1 MGFYTFIW
9 YIYLFI
15 WSYFIEMAKMA
26 VYLIVIYLSLFS
38 YLGLFDKVAKNGGI
52 FMLIYSLLFG
62 LFIWV

>member
-26 VYLIVIYLSLFS
+26 VYLVLFS

-52 FMLIYSLLFG
+52 FMLISSLLFG
-62 LFIWV
+62 LFIWG